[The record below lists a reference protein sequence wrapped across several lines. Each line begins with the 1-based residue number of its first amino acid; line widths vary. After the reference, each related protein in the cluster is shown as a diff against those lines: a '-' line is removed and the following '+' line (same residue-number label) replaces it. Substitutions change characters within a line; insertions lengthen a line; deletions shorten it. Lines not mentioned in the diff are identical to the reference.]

1 MDNVIYLYRESTD
14 GNQSFPFPNAKDKE
28 EGAIHEFTYTAQRM
42 GSAPNVTCT
51 FKHPRCL
58 DDEWDSN
65 IIIQLKND
73 YYYLKKTP
81 TSSYDNTESV
91 YKYELTFVSYM
102 SILDNV
108 YFFDVV
114 TDDNGDY
121 RPVTNGT
128 SVPFFGTIYELAKR
142 INMSLR
148 YSKLQD
154 VDKDGNVVGGFSV
167 VVDPYEPQHKELFTT
182 GYLITAEDK
191 FLQNVIQE
199 SYNTYKIP
207 YYYDGF
213 TIHIGF
219 GKSGDIITES
229 DGSPFQYGKEHSLL
243 SIKRQNTN
251 NKVVNRISGVGSSD
265 NIPYYYP
272 NETERGDIEINIEGS
287 ALSYANIVTIKK
299 NVFINKVASDD
310 KVEFGAF
317 RTLGDGYLYTQ
328 YYLPSGAFTTQEEHK
343 DDNKTRFD
351 TKVVC
356 YKEEKKG
363 TATYYHYKMM
373 LCAEA
378 INKGVFAFKMTT
390 FSPPLNGD
398 NGYFFGN
405 MKAYIYDNVNSKK
418 VKELPINFKSNVSE
432 KTASITIGFLQAG
445 KKEYVLLEWDDKNT
459 EMSGIKFPVDDKT
472 GRVCNTLYFIFME
485 NENVSS
491 YVWKSNRYVSSDIKD
506 FGITLMTSVVDDMW
520 KNPALYVGTAFSS
533 VVTSYIYPQQN
544 LMPSIYRESGGEE
557 RFYNAKN
564 ATEGLDDGYKDSE
577 GNTIVFPNPYVEH
590 KPSEHIEKFDDIK
603 PTIVGITNSKGQR
616 FDTFLDF
623 AYDEDDSD
631 ETDSN
636 GNYLHPYF
644 FAKLPKYDGEFGFNL
659 FDHAIDESEMTIS
672 MTSGTCGACSWVIGV
687 EKNTQLNVV
696 QVDENGNLI
705 RDEKGNV
712 VFGTAQDEQNNTQKN
727 EVWIA
732 LKKDYETF
740 KVLMP
745 NAEHKY
751 RPRIGDTFVILHI
764 DLPKEYVLA
773 AEKRLETKLLE
784 YMRDNNEEQFSF
796 SMGMSRIYLAENP
809 SVLEKINENGMIDI
823 MYNNKVYTL
832 FISSYTYKISE
843 KEALPEITL
852 ELKDSLTIN
861 SNAIE
866 NAVSKVEMN
875 VINKINGINY
885 AKKVADYYL
894 NKEVDD
900 YVNGTPT
907 FYKGFISKGDARFG
921 DFAQGTS
928 GAGIYKDENG
938 NWHIETDFINARKR
952 LDATSVQIQ
961 EARHIGGELI
971 LTAANCK
978 IDFVRN
984 IMVGASMV
992 YRCYFQ
998 KKDTLGNTI
1007 SNKWVVGDQAYCKT
1021 FNLIDKTNV
1030 QDRYYWRLVV
1040 GVSQDTE
1047 ENNEIITIGKET
1059 YNLVNFH
1066 WIDLSI
1072 NDCDTNSVAP
1082 IAGDNVVQLG
1092 HREKSDGTTY
1102 TDRQNAIIISGAGEG
1117 SPYIREYTKINSFSL
1132 VGCLDTQLK
1141 PNANILSG
1149 KSKFV
1154 YYKDGKEKSLDD
1166 LNDEL
1171 NKGVGD
1177 LNNKFATFES
1187 EITDAIT
1194 TTTTDIE
1201 KVQETIGKLENG
1213 AVNMLLNSG
1222 FTGDYMTLSL
1232 DSSSSLTEDTKMF
1245 SPSLKY
1251 WECDKNHVS
1260 VEEYEYS
1267 QSGAKVNIEAGYSIA
1282 QTIPFQIHSGENYI
1296 FSFRGIGGDIYIT
1309 IGGVTLGASMSNT
1322 WTRYINKFVAEQDTK
1337 IITIHA
1343 TNTCSLCELQLE
1355 KGTIVSAWDISPL
1368 DNRTELARY
1377 EQLTYLQNILKSHT
1391 EIDGG
1396 IVSTGVV
1403 NSGLISMGNFN
1414 ENGEMT
1420 SITAGLS
1427 GTYNTDNDP
1436 AFFAGGDMT
1445 KAISAVAAYMDNP
1458 NYEPTDEELRNMANV
1473 VITHG
1478 GRAILNDII
1487 LRGYVHALGGIFKG
1501 RVEAS
1506 EGEFHGKVYAD
1517 EGEFH
1522 GNVYAEAGVFNGTIK
1537 ANSGSILNEDKQ
1549 NLWSFDI
1556 NIDSRDFTIKGPSK
1570 VTETNTKVAAAGAIQ
1585 KEYVSIGKFVTQ
1597 EYIEDGVVSICPKI
1611 TMRSYGNYSVYSS
1624 IIDPYLG
1631 YRVAVV
1637 DTTSNPNKEIE
1648 TILNAKLFKFGGD
1661 RVVFAN
1667 ILTKTDI
1674 DKNPDIYVK
1683 GTLYNDNGTLKIKE
1697 S

>member
-272 NETERGDIEINIEGS
+272 NETERGDIEINIEGI
-287 ALSYANIVTIKK
+287 AISYANIVTIKK
-299 NVFINKVASDD
+299 NVFINKVAADD

-317 RTLGDGYLYTQ
+317 RTLGDGYLSTQ

-343 DDNKTRFD
+343 DDNKNRFD

-363 TATYYHYKMM
+363 TATYYHYKMV

-445 KKEYVLLEWDDKNT
+445 KKGYVLIEWDDKNT

-520 KNPALYVGTAFSS
+520 KNPAKYVGTAFSS

-659 FDHAIDESEMTIS
+659 FDNAIDESEMTIS
-672 MTSGTCGACSWVIGV
+672 MTSGTCGACNWVIGV

-740 KVLMP
+740 KALMP

-764 DLPKEYVLA
+764 DLPKAYVLA

-843 KEALPEITL
+843 KEPLPEITI
-852 ELKDSLTIN
+852 ELKDSLTIK

-928 GAGIYKDENG
+928 GTGIYKDENG

-1007 SNKWVVGDQAYCKT
+1007 SNKWLVGDQAYCKT

-1030 QDRYYWRLVV
+1030 KDRYYWRLVV

-1047 ENNEIITIGKET
+1047 ENNEIITIGNET

-1066 WIDLSI
+1066 WIDISI
-1072 NDCDTNSVAP
+1072 NDCDTNSDVP
-1082 IAGDNVVQLG
+1082 MAGDNVVQLG
-1092 HREKSDGTTY
+1092 YRDNGESTIDTN
-1102 TDRQNAIIISGAGEG
+1102 RQNAIIISGAGEG

-1132 VGCLDTQLK
+1132 EGCLDTQLK
-1141 PNANILSG
+1141 PNENILSG
-1149 KSKFV
+1149 QSKFV

-1260 VEEYEYS
+1260 VDEYEYS
-1267 QSGAKVNIEAGYSIA
+1267 QSGMKVNIDAGYSIS
-1282 QTIPFQIHSGENYI
+1282 QTIPFQVHSGENYI
-1296 FSFRGIGGDIYIT
+1296 FSFRGVGGDIYIT

-1458 NYEPTDEELRNMANV
+1458 NYEPTKEELRNMANV

-1506 EGEFHGKVYAD
+1506 EGEFHGMVYAD
-1517 EGEFH
+1517 GGLFK
-1522 GNVYAEAGVFNGTIK
+1522 GTIQ
-1537 ANSGSILNEDKQ
+1537 ANSGSIRNEDLQ

-1556 NIDSRDFTIKGPSK
+1556 NIDKRDFTIKGPNK
-1570 VTETNTKVAAAGAIQ
+1570 VKKTDTNQKTDDAIQ
-1585 KEYVSIGKFVTQ
+1585 MEYVSIGKFVTQ
-1597 EYIEDGVVSICPKI
+1597 YD
-1611 TMRSYGNYSVYSS
+1611 YSS
-1624 IIDPYLG
+1624 EGAYSLCPQFTMQSSGMYSTYVMKLDPYLG
-1631 YRVAVV
+1631 YRVAEV
-1637 DTTSNPNKEIE
+1637 DTASNPNKTIQ
-1648 TILNAKLFKFGGD
+1648 TILNAKLFEFGGNK
-1661 RVVFAN
+1661 VIFAN
-1667 ILTKTDI
+1667 IPTKAQVDT
-1674 DKNPDIYVK
+1674 NPSSYAV
-1683 GTLYNDNGTLKIKE
+1683 GTLYNDNGTLKIVQKE

>member
-14 GNQSFPFPNAKDKE
+14 SNQSIPFPNAEDKE
-28 EGAIHEFTYTAQRM
+28 EGAIHSFTYTAQRM
-42 GSAPNVTCT
+42 GSAPNITCT

-65 IIIQLKND
+65 IIIKLKND

-167 VVDPYEPQHKELFTT
+167 VVDPYEPQHKELFTS

-299 NVFINKVASDD
+299 NVFINKVAADD

-356 YKEEKKG
+356 HKEEKKG

-373 LCAEA
+373 LCADA
-378 INKGVFAFKMTT
+378 SNKGVFAFKMTT

-445 KKEYVLLEWDDKNT
+445 KKEYVLIEWDDKNT

-491 YVWKSNRYVSSDIKD
+491 YVWKSNRHVSSDIRD

-672 MTSGTCGACSWVIGV
+672 MTSGTCGACNWVIGV

-740 KVLMP
+740 KALMP

-764 DLPKEYVLA
+764 DLPKAYVLA

-907 FYKGFISKGDARFG
+907 FYKGFISKGDAQFG

-1047 ENNEIITIGKET
+1047 ENNEIITIGNET

-1072 NDCDTNSVAP
+1072 NDCDTNSDVP
-1082 IAGDNVVQLG
+1082 MEGDSVVQLG
-1092 HREKSDGTTY
+1092 HREKSDGTTD
-1102 TDRQNAIIISGAGEG
+1102 TNRQNAIIISGAGEG

-1132 VGCLDTQLK
+1132 EGCLDTQLK
-1141 PNANILSG
+1141 PNDNILSG

-1154 YYKDGKEKSLDD
+1154 YYKNGIEQEPKSL
-1166 LNDEL
+1166 E
-1171 NKGVGD
+1171 D
-1177 LNNKFATFES
+1177 LNNNVDDLDALSK
-1187 EITDAIT
+1187 EITDAIDT
-1194 TTTTDIE
+1194 TNTNLN
-1201 KVQETIGKLENG
+1201 KVQETIGKLEYG
-1213 AVNMLLNSG
+1213 KVNMLLNSG
-1222 FTGDYMTLSL
+1222 FTGDYLTSNL
-1232 DSSSSLTEDTKMF
+1232 DSSSSLNADTKMF

-1260 VEEYEYS
+1260 VDEYEYS
-1267 QSGAKVNIEAGYSIA
+1267 QSGAKVNIEAGYSIS
-1282 QTIPFQIHSGENYI
+1282 QTIPFQVHSGENYI
-1296 FSFRGIGGDIYIT
+1296 FSFRGVGGDIYIT
-1309 IGGVTLGASMSNT
+1309 IGGVTLGASMSST
-1322 WTRYINKFVAEQDTK
+1322 WARYVNSFVAEQDTK

-1391 EIDGG
+1391 EINGG

-1458 NYEPTDEELRNMANV
+1458 NYEPTEEELRNMANV

-1506 EGEFHGKVYAD
+1506 

-1556 NIDSRDFTIKGPSK
+1556 NIDSRDFTIKGPDK
-1570 VTETNTKVAAAGAIQ
+1570 VKQTNTSEAATGAEQ
-1585 KEYVSIGKFVTQ
+1585 KEYVSIGKFVIQ
-1597 EYIEDGVVSICPKI
+1597 ENINEESAYSICPQI
-1611 TMRSYGNYSVYSS
+1611 IMRSYGRNSKYSAIV
-1624 IIDPYLG
+1624 DPYLG
-1631 YRVAVV
+1631 YRVAWV
-1637 DTTSNPNKEIE
+1637 DTTDPTNIKTNE
-1648 TILNAKLFKFGGD
+1648 TILNTNTFEFGGN
-1661 RVVFAN
+1661 RVIFAN
-1667 ILTKTDI
+1667 IPTKAQVDAY
-1674 DKNPDIYVK
+1674 PSSYAV
-1683 GTLYNDNGTLKIKE
+1683 GTLYNDNGTLKIKIKE

>member
-14 GNQSFPFPNAKDKE
+14 SNQSIPFPNAEDKE
-28 EGAIHEFTYTAQRM
+28 EGAIHSFTYTAQRM
-42 GSAPNVTCT
+42 GSAPNITCT

-65 IIIQLKND
+65 IIIKLKND

-167 VVDPYEPQHKELFTT
+167 VVDPYEPQHKELFTS

-299 NVFINKVASDD
+299 NVFINKVAADD

-356 YKEEKKG
+356 HKEEKKG

-373 LCAEA
+373 LCADA
-378 INKGVFAFKMTT
+378 SNKGVFAFKMTT

-445 KKEYVLLEWDDKNT
+445 KKEYVLIEWDDKNT

-491 YVWKSNRYVSSDIKD
+491 YVWKSNRHVSSDIRD

-672 MTSGTCGACSWVIGV
+672 MTSGTCGACNWVIGV

-740 KVLMP
+740 KALMP

-764 DLPKEYVLA
+764 DLPKAYVLA

-907 FYKGFISKGDARFG
+907 FYKGFISKGDAQFG

-1047 ENNEIITIGKET
+1047 ENNEIITIGNET

-1072 NDCDTNSVAP
+1072 NDCDTNSDVP
-1082 IAGDNVVQLG
+1082 MEGDSVVQLG
-1092 HREKSDGTTY
+1092 HREKSDGTTN
-1102 TDRQNAIIISGAGEG
+1102 TDRQNAIVISGAGEG
-1117 SPYIREYTKINSFSL
+1117 SPYIREYTKIKTFL
-1132 VGCLDTQLK
+1132 LEGCLDTQLK
-1141 PNANILSG
+1141 PNDNILSG

-1154 YYKDGKEKSLDD
+1154 YYKNGIEQEPKSL
-1166 LNDEL
+1166 E
-1171 NKGVGD
+1171 D
-1177 LNNKFATFES
+1177 LNNNVDDLDALSK
-1187 EITDAIT
+1187 EITDAIDT
-1194 TTTTDIE
+1194 TNTNLN
-1201 KVQETIGKLENG
+1201 KVQETIGKLEYG
-1213 AVNMLLNSG
+1213 KVNMLLNSG
-1222 FTGDYMTLSL
+1222 FTGDYLTSNL
-1232 DSSSSLTEDTKMF
+1232 DSSSSLNADTKMF

-1260 VEEYEYS
+1260 VDEYEYS
-1267 QSGAKVNIEAGYSIA
+1267 QSGAKVNIEAGYSIS
-1282 QTIPFQIHSGENYI
+1282 QTIPFQVHSGENYI
-1296 FSFRGIGGDIYIT
+1296 FSFRGVGGDIYIT
-1309 IGGVTLGASMSNT
+1309 IGGVTLGASMSST
-1322 WTRYINKFVAEQDTK
+1322 WARYVNSFVAEQDTK

-1391 EIDGG
+1391 EINGG

-1458 NYEPTDEELRNMANV
+1458 NYEPTEEELRNMANV

-1506 EGEFHGKVYAD
+1506 

-1556 NIDSRDFTIKGPSK
+1556 NIDSRDFTIKGPDK
-1570 VTETNTKVAAAGAIQ
+1570 VKQTNTSEAATGAEQ
-1585 KEYVSIGKFVTQ
+1585 KEYVSIGKFVIQ
-1597 EYIEDGVVSICPKI
+1597 ENINEESAYSICPQI
-1611 TMRSYGNYSVYSS
+1611 IMRSYGRNSKYSAIV
-1624 IIDPYLG
+1624 DPYLG
-1631 YRVAVV
+1631 YRVAWV
-1637 DTTSNPNKEIE
+1637 DTTDPTNIKTNE
-1648 TILNAKLFKFGGD
+1648 TILNTNTFEFGGN
-1661 RVVFAN
+1661 RVIFAN
-1667 ILTKTDI
+1667 IPTKAQVDAY
-1674 DKNPDIYVK
+1674 PSSYAV
-1683 GTLYNDNGTLKIKE
+1683 GTLYNDNGTLKIKIKE

>member
-14 GNQSFPFPNAKDKE
+14 SNIATPFPNADDKE
-28 EGAIHEFTYTAQRM
+28 EGAIHSFTYTAQRM
-42 GSAPNVTCT
+42 CSAPNVTCT

-65 IIIQLKND
+65 IIIKLKND

-272 NETERGDIEINIEGS
+272 NETERGDIDINIEGS
-287 ALSYANIVTIKK
+287 KLSYANIVTIKK
-299 NVFINKVASDD
+299 NVFINKVAADD

-343 DDNKTRFD
+343 DDNKHRFD

-373 LCAEA
+373 LCAES

-445 KKEYVLLEWDDKNT
+445 KKEYVLIEWDDKNT

-672 MTSGTCGACSWVIGV
+672 MTSGTCGACNWVIGV

-740 KVLMP
+740 NALMP

-764 DLPKEYVLA
+764 DLPKAYVLA

-843 KEALPEITL
+843 KEALPEISL

-907 FYKGFISKGDARFG
+907 FYKGFISKGDAQFG

-961 EARHIGGELI
+961 EAKHIGGELI

-978 IDFVRN
+978 IDFVRK

-1047 ENNEIITIGKET
+1047 ENNEIITIGNET

-1082 IAGDNVVQLG
+1082 MAGDSVVQLG
-1092 HREKSDGTTY
+1092 HREKSDGTTD
-1102 TDRQNAIIISGAGEG
+1102 TDRQNAIVISGAGEG
-1117 SPYIREYTKINSFSL
+1117 SPYIREYTNIETFSL
-1132 VGCLDTQLK
+1132 DDYLDTQLK
-1141 PNANILSG
+1141 PNDNILSG
-1149 KSKFV
+1149 KTKFV
-1154 YYKDGKEKSLDD
+1154 YYKDGIKQESKSLED
-1166 LNDEL
+1166 LN
-1171 NKGVGD
+1171 NNVGD
-1177 LNNKFATFES
+1177 LDALSK
-1187 EITDAIT
+1187 EIKDAIDT
-1194 TTTTDIE
+1194 TNTNLN
-1201 KVQETIGKLENG
+1201 KVQETISKLEYG
-1213 AVNMLLNSG
+1213 KVNMLLNSG
-1222 FTGDYMTLSL
+1222 FTGDYLTSNL
-1232 DSSSSLTEDTKMF
+1232 DSSSSLNADTKMF

-1267 QSGAKVNIEAGYSIA
+1267 QSGVKVNIEAGYSIS
-1282 QTIPFQIHSGENYI
+1282 QTIPFQVHSGENYI
-1296 FSFRGIGGDIYIT
+1296 FSFRGVGGDIYIT

-1322 WTRYINKFVAEQDTK
+1322 WARYVNSFVAEQDTK

-1458 NYEPTDEELRNMANV
+1458 NYEPTEEELRNMANV

-1506 EGEFHGKVYAD
+1506 EGEFHG
-1517 EGEFH
+1517 
-1522 GNVYAEAGVFNGTIK
+1522 NVYAEAGVFNGTIQ

-1549 NLWSFDI
+1549 NLWSFEI

-1585 KEYVSIGKFVTQ
+1585 KEYVSIGKFVKQ
-1597 EYIEDGVVSICPKI
+1597 EYIEDGVVSICPQI
-1611 TMRSYGNYSVYSS
+1611 TMRSYGNELVYSA
-1624 IIDPYLG
+1624 IVDPFYG
-1631 YRVAVV
+1631 YRVAWV
-1637 DTTSNPNKEIE
+1637 DTTDPTNIKTNE
-1648 TILNAKLFKFGGD
+1648 TILNTNTFEFGGD

-1667 ILTKTDI
+1667 ILTKEDI
-1674 DKNPDIYVK
+1674 DKNPNIYVK

>member
-14 GNQSFPFPNAKDKE
+14 GNQSFPFPNAEDKE
-28 EGAIHEFTYTAQRM
+28 EGAIHSFTYTAQRM

-65 IIIQLKND
+65 IIIKLKND

-272 NETERGDIEINIEGS
+272 NETERGDIDINIEGS

-299 NVFINKVASDD
+299 NVFINKVAADD

-317 RTLGDGYLYTQ
+317 RTLGDGYLSTQ

-343 DDNKTRFD
+343 DDNKNRFD

-363 TATYYHYKMM
+363 TATYYHYKMV

-432 KTASITIGFLQAG
+432 KTASITIGFLQVG

-491 YVWKSNRYVSSDIKD
+491 YVWKSNRYVSSDIRD

-520 KNPALYVGTAFSS
+520 KNPSLYVGTAFSS

-672 MTSGTCGACSWVIGV
+672 MTSGTCGACNWVIGV

-740 KVLMP
+740 KALMP

-764 DLPKEYVLA
+764 DLPKAYVLA

-907 FYKGFISKGDARFG
+907 FYKGFISKGDAQFG

-928 GAGIYKDENG
+928 GTGIYKDENG

-952 LDATSVQIQ
+952 FDATSVQIQ
-961 EARHIGGELI
+961 EAKYIGGQLI
-971 LTAANCK
+971 LKSANCK

-1066 WIDLSI
+1066 WIDLSN
-1072 NDCDTNSVAP
+1072 NDCDTNSVSP
-1082 IAGDNVVQLG
+1082 MAGDNVVQLG
-1092 HREKSDGTTY
+1092 HRDKSDGTT
-1102 TDRQNAIIISGAGEG
+1102 DSNRQNAIVMSGAGEG

-1132 VGCLDTQLK
+1132 EGCLDTQLK
-1141 PNANILSG
+1141 PNDNILSG
-1149 KSKFV
+1149 KTKFV
-1154 YYKDGKEKSLDD
+1154 YYKDGIKQEPKSL
-1166 LNDEL
+1166 E
-1171 NKGVGD
+1171 D
-1177 LNNKFATFES
+1177 LNNNVDDLDALSK
-1187 EITDAIT
+1187 EITDAIDT
-1194 TTTTDIE
+1194 TNTNLN
-1201 KVQETIGKLENG
+1201 KVQETISKLEYG
-1213 AVNMLLNSG
+1213 KVNMLLNSG
-1222 FTGDYMTLSL
+1222 FTGDYLTSNL
-1232 DSSSSLTEDTKMF
+1232 DSSSSLNADTKMF

-1260 VEEYEYS
+1260 VDEYEYS

-1296 FSFRGIGGDIYIT
+1296 FSFRGVGGDIYIT

-1322 WTRYINKFVAEQDTK
+1322 WARYVNSFVAEQDTK

-1458 NYEPTDEELRNMANV
+1458 NYEPTEEELRNMANV

-1506 EGEFHGKVYAD
+1506 EGEFHGKVYAED
-1517 EGEFH
+1517 GVFRGKVYAKEGEF
-1522 GNVYAEAGVFNGTIK
+1522 NGVLK
-1537 ANSGSILNEDKQ
+1537 ASA
-1549 NLWSFDI
+1549 
-1556 NIDSRDFTIKGPSK
+1556 T
-1570 VTETNTKVAAAGAIQ
+1570 
-1585 KEYVSIGKFVTQ
+1585 
-1597 EYIEDGVVSICPKI
+1597 
-1611 TMRSYGNYSVYSS
+1611 YGNTIVVTDGTEKHYVIDMVNSPATTFLFEDVGKDKKGVWYLKFPNASDYEGLEINVFQRETDMSYSFM
-1624 IIDPYLG
+1624 DH
-1631 YRVAVV
+1631 RVMIV
-1637 DTTSNPNKEIE
+1637 P
-1648 TILNAKLFKFGGD
+1648 
-1661 RVVFAN
+1661 
-1667 ILTKTDI
+1667 
-1674 DKNPDIYVK
+1674 
-1683 GTLYNDNGTLKIKE
+1683 LYNDLYYSINKGIVNNVSNTGTFSVRNYDTKLSTIHMNEYISIGPNAYYKFKAINGAWYAVDGVFTGE
-1697 S
+1697 

>member
-14 GNQSFPFPNAKDKE
+14 SNIATPFPNADDKE
-28 EGAIHEFTYTAQRM
+28 EGAIHSFTYTAQRM

-65 IIIQLKND
+65 IIIKLKND

-299 NVFINKVASDD
+299 NVFINKVAADD

-317 RTLGDGYLYTQ
+317 RTLGDGYLSTQ

-343 DDNKTRFD
+343 DGNKHRFD

-373 LCAEA
+373 LCADA
-378 INKGVFAFKMTT
+378 SNKGVFAFKMTT

-405 MKAYIYDNVNSKK
+405 MKAYIYDNLNSKK

-491 YVWKSNRYVSSDIKD
+491 YVWKSNRYVSSDIRD

-520 KNPALYVGTAFSS
+520 KNPTLYVGTAFSS

-672 MTSGTCGACSWVIGV
+672 MTSGTCGACNWVIGV

-764 DLPKEYVLA
+764 DLPKAYVLA

-832 FISSYTYKISE
+832 LISSYTYKISE
-843 KEALPEITL
+843 KEALPEITI

-907 FYKGFISKGDARFG
+907 FYKGFISKGDAQFG

-961 EARHIGGELI
+961 EAKYIGGQLI
-971 LTAANCK
+971 LKSANCK

-1047 ENNEIITIGKET
+1047 ENNDIITIGNET

-1082 IAGDNVVQLG
+1082 MAGDNVVQLG
-1092 HREKSDGTTY
+1092 HREKSDGTTD
-1102 TDRQNAIIISGAGEG
+1102 TNRQNAIVMSGAGED

-1132 VGCLDTQLK
+1132 EGCLDTQLK
-1141 PNANILSG
+1141 PNDNILSG
-1149 KSKFV
+1149 KTKFV
-1154 YYKDGKEKSLDD
+1154 YYKDGIKQEPKSL
-1166 LNDEL
+1166 E
-1171 NKGVGD
+1171 D
-1177 LNNKFATFES
+1177 LNNNVDDLDTLSK
-1187 EITDAIT
+1187 EITDAIDT
-1194 TTTTDIE
+1194 TNTNLN
-1201 KVQETIGKLENG
+1201 KVQETISKLEYG
-1213 AVNMLLNSG
+1213 KVNMLLNSG
-1222 FTGDYMTLSL
+1222 FTGDYLTSNLN
-1232 DSSSSLTEDTKMF
+1232 SSSSLNADTKMF

-1267 QSGAKVNIEAGYSIA
+1267 QSGVKVNIEAGYSIS
-1282 QTIPFQIHSGENYI
+1282 QTIPFQVHSGENYI
-1296 FSFRGIGGDIYIT
+1296 FSFRGVGGDIYIT

-1322 WTRYINKFVAEQDTK
+1322 WARYVNSFVAEQDTK

-1458 NYEPTDEELRNMANV
+1458 NYEPTEEELRNMANV

-1517 EGEFH
+1517 DGEFRGKVYAKEGEF
-1522 GNVYAEAGVFNGTIK
+1522 NGVLK
-1537 ANSGSILNEDKQ
+1537 ANA
-1549 NLWSFDI
+1549 
-1556 NIDSRDFTIKGPSK
+1556 T
-1570 VTETNTKVAAAGAIQ
+1570 
-1585 KEYVSIGKFVTQ
+1585 
-1597 EYIEDGVVSICPKI
+1597 
-1611 TMRSYGNYSVYSS
+1611 YGNTIVVTDGTEKHYVIDMVNSPATTFLFEDVGKDKKGFWYLNFPNASDYEGLEINVFQRETDMSYSFM
-1624 IIDPYLG
+1624 DH
-1631 YRVAVV
+1631 RVMIV
-1637 DTTSNPNKEIE
+1637 P
-1648 TILNAKLFKFGGD
+1648 
-1661 RVVFAN
+1661 
-1667 ILTKTDI
+1667 
-1674 DKNPDIYVK
+1674 
-1683 GTLYNDNGTLKIKE
+1683 LYNDLYYSINRGIVNNVSNTGTFSVRNYDTKLSTIHMNEYISIGPNAYYKFKAINGAWYAVDGVFTGE
-1697 S
+1697 

>member
-14 GNQSFPFPNAKDKE
+14 GNQSFPFPNAEDKE
-28 EGAIHEFTYTAQRM
+28 EGAIHSFTYTAQRM

-65 IIIQLKND
+65 IIIKLKND

-272 NETERGDIEINIEGS
+272 NETERGDIDINIEGS

-299 NVFINKVASDD
+299 NVFINKVAADD

-317 RTLGDGYLYTQ
+317 RTLGDGYLSTQ

-343 DDNKTRFD
+343 DDNKNRFD

-363 TATYYHYKMM
+363 TATYYHYKMV

-432 KTASITIGFLQAG
+432 KTASITIGFLQVG

-491 YVWKSNRYVSSDIKD
+491 YVWKSNRYVSSDIRD

-520 KNPALYVGTAFSS
+520 KNPSLYVGTAFSS

-672 MTSGTCGACSWVIGV
+672 MTSGTCGACNWVIGV

-740 KVLMP
+740 KALMP

-764 DLPKEYVLA
+764 DLPKAYVLA

-843 KEALPEITL
+843 KEALPEISL
-852 ELKDSLTIN
+852 ELKESLTIN

-907 FYKGFISKGDARFG
+907 FYKGFISKGDAQFG

-928 GAGIYKDENG
+928 GTGIYKDENG

-952 LDATSVQIQ
+952 FDATSVQIQ
-961 EARHIGGELI
+961 EAKYIGGQLI
-971 LTAANCK
+971 LKSANCK

-1066 WIDLSI
+1066 WIDLSN
-1072 NDCDTNSVAP
+1072 NDCDTNSVSP
-1082 IAGDNVVQLG
+1082 MAGDNVVQLG
-1092 HREKSDGTTY
+1092 HRDKSDGTT
-1102 TDRQNAIIISGAGEG
+1102 DSNRQNAIVMSGAGEG

-1132 VGCLDTQLK
+1132 EGCLDTQLK
-1141 PNANILSG
+1141 PNDNILSG
-1149 KSKFV
+1149 KTKFV
-1154 YYKDGKEKSLDD
+1154 YYKDGIKQEPKSL
-1166 LNDEL
+1166 E
-1171 NKGVGD
+1171 D
-1177 LNNKFATFES
+1177 LNNNVDDLDALSK
-1187 EITDAIT
+1187 EITDAIDT
-1194 TTTTDIE
+1194 TNTNLN
-1201 KVQETIGKLENG
+1201 KVQETISKLEYG
-1213 AVNMLLNSG
+1213 KVNMLLNSG
-1222 FTGDYMTLSL
+1222 FTGDYLTSNL
-1232 DSSSSLTEDTKMF
+1232 DSSSSLNADTKMF

-1260 VEEYEYS
+1260 VDEYEYS

-1296 FSFRGIGGDIYIT
+1296 FSFRGVGGDIYIT

-1322 WTRYINKFVAEQDTK
+1322 WARYVNSFVAEQDTK

-1343 TNTCSLCELQLE
+1343 TNTCSICELQLE

-1458 NYEPTDEELRNMANV
+1458 NYEPTEEELRNMANV

-1506 EGEFHGKVYAD
+1506 EGEFHGKVYAED
-1517 EGEFH
+1517 GVFRGKVYAKEGEF
-1522 GNVYAEAGVFNGTIK
+1522 NGVLK
-1537 ANSGSILNEDKQ
+1537 ASA
-1549 NLWSFDI
+1549 
-1556 NIDSRDFTIKGPSK
+1556 T
-1570 VTETNTKVAAAGAIQ
+1570 
-1585 KEYVSIGKFVTQ
+1585 
-1597 EYIEDGVVSICPKI
+1597 
-1611 TMRSYGNYSVYSS
+1611 YGNTIVVTDGTEKHYVIDMVNSPATTFLFEDVGKDKKGVWYLKFPNASDYEGLEINVFQRETDMSYSFM
-1624 IIDPYLG
+1624 DH
-1631 YRVAVV
+1631 RVMIV
-1637 DTTSNPNKEIE
+1637 P
-1648 TILNAKLFKFGGD
+1648 
-1661 RVVFAN
+1661 
-1667 ILTKTDI
+1667 
-1674 DKNPDIYVK
+1674 
-1683 GTLYNDNGTLKIKE
+1683 LYNDLYYSINKGIVNNVSNTGTFSVRNYDTKLSTIHMNEYISIGPNAYYKFKAINGAWYAVDGVFTGE
-1697 S
+1697 